1 MLLIELERSLS
12 RLKPDGI
19 SFREK
24 CKFGTLHRSVTTRV
38 GDGEV
43 ISDLCA
49 STLALGPFHYP
60 FLPTSLHSSK
70 LQLSYRNIQFVF
82 LPVMLELRMVRIT
95 KNVVYTPSK
104 IALIFAPLRMMQ
116 FQFLRPVV
124 ESYCRTW
131 MYQCTLHAWHLLPP
145 SIPHTDLFNILEAP
159 IKGNHFRV

>member
-38 GDGEV
+38 GDGEA

-60 FLPTSLHSSK
+60 SLPPYLPPILASYSYLDLQPSLKYPVTPFRILMWRAKPSK
-70 LQLSYRNIQFVF
+70 LL
-82 LPVMLELRMVRIT
+82 
-95 KNVVYTPSK
+95 
-104 IALIFAPLRMMQ
+104 
-116 FQFLRPVV
+116 
-124 ESYCRTW
+124 
-131 MYQCTLHAWHLLPP
+131 
-145 SIPHTDLFNILEAP
+145 
-159 IKGNHFRV
+159 